1 MTEQLQS
8 QTKTRSLFNV
18 SDDLEK
24 LNELLNDCDND
35 AQQQELINNWL
46 KQVGEERDRKL
57 DEYA

>member
-1 MTEQLQS
+1 LTEQLQS